1 VCLAVP
7 FAEKPTKLL
16 STEPVERDEN
26 FNSLLEELWTVPRDA
41 NILATG
47 NREVQVV
54 LKVQTRPD

>member
-1 VCLAVP
+1 M
-7 FAEKPTKLL
+7 L

-41 NILATG
+41 NILVLATG
-47 NREVQVV
+47 NREVV